1 MVASVFFVFRKA
13 FDLELILFDNYLPY
27 MFPFAEFFCLLPF
40 TERKGI
46 QFHCHCNSF
55 LPKNGMGLME
65 QKSGIHA
72 AGKSDCHRSQ
82 LFQTES
88 QVLLLLQQFIF
99 HGSLLSL
106 SYSDKLYHSS
116 KQALYEIFP
125 FLLQK
130 AFLTFVC
137 ACSHIAV

>member
-1 MVASVFFVFRKA
+1 MVAPVFFVFCKA
-13 FDLELILFDNYLPY
+13 LDPELILFDNHLPY
-27 MFPFAEFFCLLPF
+27 MSPFAKFFCFLPF

-46 QFHCHCNSF
+46 QFHCHRDSSIS
-55 LPKNGMGLME
+55 KNGMRLME

-116 KQALYEIFP
+116 KQALYEIFL

-130 AFLTFVC
+130 AF
-137 ACSHIAV
+137 

>member
-13 FDLELILFDNYLPY
+13 LDPELILFDNHLPY
-27 MFPFAEFFCLLPF
+27 MSPFAEFFCVLPF

-72 AGKSDCHRSQ
+72 AGKSDCHRS
-82 LFQTES
+82 
-88 QVLLLLQQFIF
+88 
-99 HGSLLSL
+99 
-106 SYSDKLYHSS
+106 SS
-116 KQALYEIFP
+116 FKRNRRFSCFFSNSFPRQSPFP
-125 FLLQK
+125 FL
-130 AFLTFVC
+130 FR
-137 ACSHIAV
+137 